1 MFIQSR
7 ILILA
12 TLGLSLLLLILSAI
26 GVFIGNNYI
35 LLPPLL
41 LSCALLC
48 LSTLSFLKEREIDSA
63 IKKSA
68 NKISL
73 PITKSEATTSILNR
87 MLFEI
92 EKMYELNFVLIPS
105 ATVGVSRRRDFIQD
119 VFEVYQ
125 KNFPV
130 SAIRLNLFE
139 DESGISAR
147 KYSIGQAQWIE
158 DEEAEFYPS
167 DYVLKESLV
176 FGGKVFGE
184 ILLELED
191 PIVNNGGDLRTLK
204 VLSAYTSIMFMNA
217 EFNKELGRLRQLSDE
232 TQEVKTGFLANL
244 SHEIRGPLGVIL
256 NSVELILDGICGEIP
271 SSADET
277 LQMVKDSTHHLMDL
291 VNDVLDFAKIESGN
305 IDANPHEVLLFELLD
320 DMATVLRSQAI
331 KKNQKLIVERPDERI
346 AIICDRRHGRQ
357 MLINL
362 LTNAIKYTPEGGG
375 IKVYAERTS
384 ATKVKIIVE
393 DTGVGIAESEFFKVF
408 GAFQRTD
415 DEYSRTQQGT
425 GLGMPLTKKL
435 VEANKG
441 DIGFSSEVGVGSTFW
456 IELPCKNVQ
465 PLKTEEHDGSII
477 SLGNG
482 ENILLLEPD
491 DEQRSLFGRSLN
503 QRGFSVTSVSS
514 ASEVLREFRSKHYS
528 AVLIETDLVDL
539 RAEELIQSLRSLPQ
553 GVKVPLV
560 VMTGKA
566 FSFDVERFLK
576 LGVDRC
582 LSKPFSLV
590 DLAATLRRLLDQS
603 EQLNDL

>member
-1 MFIQSR
+1 MFVHSR

-12 TLGLSLLLLILSAI
+12 TLSLNLLLLVLSAI
-26 GVFIGNNYI
+26 GVFVGNNYI

-48 LSTLSFLKEREIDSA
+48 LTTLSYLKEKAIDSII
-63 IKKSA
+63 IKFAEKT
-68 NKISL
+68 SL
-73 PITKSEATTSILNR
+73 PITNSEATISILNR
-87 MLFEI
+87 ILIEI
-92 EKMYELNFVLIPS
+92 EKMYELNFLLIPS
-105 ATVGVSRRRDFIQD
+105 ASVGVSKRRDFIQD

-125 KNFPV
+125 KIFPV
-130 SAIRLNLFE
+130 KAIRLNLFE

-158 DEEAEFYPS
+158 DEESEFYPL
-167 DYVLKESLV
+167 DYVLKENLV
-176 FGGKVFGE
+176 FAGKVFGE

-191 PIVNNGGDLRTLK
+191 PIGENESDLKTLK

-217 EFNKELGRLRQLSDE
+217 EFNKELGRLRRLSDE

-271 SSADET
+271 DSANET
-277 LQMVKDSTHHLMDL
+277 LQMVKVSTHHLMDL
-291 VNDVLDFAKIESGN
+291 VNDVLDFAKIESGT

-320 DMATVLRSQAI
+320 DMATVLRSQSI

-346 AIICDRRHGRQ
+346 AIVCDRRHARQ

-362 LTNAIKYTPEGGG
+362 ITNAIKYTPDGGC
-375 IKVYAERTS
+375 IKVYAERTVDG
-384 ATKVKIIVE
+384 KVKIIVE
-393 DTGVGIAESEFFKVF
+393 DNGVGIAESEFFKVF
-408 GAFQRTD
+408 GAFQRAD
-415 DEYSRTQQGT
+415 DEYSRAQQGT

-441 DIGFSSEVGVGSTFW
+441 EIGFSSEVGVGSNFW
-456 IELPCKNVQ
+456 IELPCRNVQ
-465 PLKTEEHDGSII
+465 PLKTEEHDGTLIC
-477 SLGNG
+477 LGKG

-491 DEQRSLFGRSLN
+491 DEQRSLFGRSLD

-514 ASEVLREFRSKHYS
+514 AAELLREFRSQHYS

-553 GVKVPLV
+553 GVKIPLV

-566 FSFDVERFLK
+566 FSFDVEHFLK

-582 LSKPFSLV
+582 LAKPFSLV